1 MPVTGFFFAIFQNIF
16 QPVGASHGL
25 FFLGGM
31 KKMYIRSIK
40 TTVHP
45 CKNII
50 LSLSFYLLILTCVP
64 QMIAMQ

>member
-1 MPVTGFFFAIFQNIF
+1 MFFAIFQNIF

-45 CKNII
+45 CKK
-50 LSLSFYLLILTCVP
+50 
-64 QMIAMQ
+64 

>member
-1 MPVTGFFFAIFQNIF
+1 ASHWVFFAIFQNIF

-25 FFLGGM
+25 FFLGEM

-50 LSLSFYLLILTCVP
+50 LSLTFYLLILTCVP

>member
-1 MPVTGFFFAIFQNIF
+1 MPVTVFFAIFQNIF

-25 FFLGGM
+25 FFWWM

-50 LSLSFYLLILTCVP
+50 LSLTFYLLILTCVP
-64 QMIAMQ
+64 